1 MTGTTDTEPEVR
13 LGDVEAAAERLAEIA
28 VVTPLLTSAE
38 LDEFAGGKVLLKPE
52 NLQLTGSFKIRGAYN
67 MMSRLS
73 AEQAA
78 RGVVAWSSG
87 NHAQG
92 VAAAGSLLGIAT
104 AIVMPEDAPTA
115 KLENTRRLGG
125 ETILYDRYTG
135 DREAIAR
142 EIAAQRGAE
151 VVPSYDHLDIVAG
164 QGTVGLEIM
173 RQCTEAGV
181 RPDQVLIPCG
191 GGGLSAGSVVAIRG
205 LDADTTVHPVEPEGF
220 DDTARSL
227 REGHRLTNDSSA
239 RTICD
244 ALMSGSPGAL
254 TFAINRRLLGDGLV
268 VSDSDVKA
276 AIRFAFRNLK
286 LVVEPGGAVA
296 LAAVLAG
303 KIATRDKVTVVVLSG
318 GNVDVELFASI
329 QREG

>member
-1 MTGTTDTEPEVR
+1 VAGTRQSETAVR
-13 LGDVEAAAERLAEIA
+13 LDDVEAAAERLADVA
-28 VVTPLLTSAE
+28 VLTPLFHSPE
-38 LDEFAGGKVLLKPE
+38 LDAAAGGKVFLKPE

-67 MMSRLS
+67 MMSRLT

-104 AIVMPEDAPTA
+104 AIVMPEDAPRA

-125 ETILYDRYTG
+125 EAILYDRYTG

-142 EIAAQRGAE
+142 RIAAERGAE
-151 VVPSYDHLDIVAG
+151 VVPSYDHPDIVAG

-173 RQCTEAGV
+173 QQCRQAGT

-191 GGGLSAGSVVAIRG
+191 GGGLSAGCAVAIRG
-205 LDADTTVHPVEPEGF
+205 LDAATAVHPVEPESL

-227 REGHRLTNDSSA
+227 REGRRLSNDPSS
-239 RTICD
+239 RSICD
-244 ALMSGSPGAL
+244 ALLSPSPGEL
-254 TFAINRRLLGDGLV
+254 TFAINRRLLADGLV
-268 VSDSDVKA
+268 VSDDEVRE

-303 KIATRDKVTVVVLSG
+303 RVATRDRVTVVVLSG
-318 GNVDVELFASI
+318 GNVDVELFAAI
-329 QREG
+329 QRQS